1 MGFVGSL
8 IIHSAFLF
16 LSSFII
22 LNREIKE
29 ERIIEVSLVSIPEAP
44 RREIFPIQRK
54 ATRGPVRPSAKS
66 EAIPSRFKPKRLI
79 PEEMSSK
86 KGKVEEVLPWKPVRP
101 NLDIANTYGEI
112 FTGTGTKGDVGIG
125 EGKGEGG
132 GEGGKEEGRGGP
144 YTLEITGEVARRAIF
159 YQEGFKIP
167 EWLEKKGISLEGSFK
182 FWVLPDGSVDRA
194 TILYSFGYRELDSLA
209 INSILR
215 WRFASLREGKYEE
228 WGIARIKIR
237 LK

>member
-1 MGFVGSL
+1 MGFIGSL
-8 IIHSAFLF
+8 VIHSAFIF

-29 ERIIEVSLVSIPEAP
+29 ERIIEVSLVNIPEAP
-44 RREIFPIQRK
+44 RKEILFIQRK
-54 ATRGPVRPSAKS
+54 VKTKGPVIPSAKS
-66 EAIPSRFKPKRLI
+66 EALPSRFKPKRII
-79 PEEMSSK
+79 PEEMPSK

-101 NLDIANTYGEI
+101 NLDISNTYGEI
-112 FTGTGTKGDVGIG
+112 LTGTGTKEVVSGG
-125 EGKGEGG
+125 EKKGEG
-132 GEGGKEEGRGGP
+132 GEGGKGEGKGGP

-167 EWLEKKGISLEGSFK
+167 EWFEKKGVSLEGSFK
-182 FWVLPDGSVDRA
+182 FWVLADGSVDRA

-215 WRFASLREGKYEE
+215 WRFASLKEGRYEE